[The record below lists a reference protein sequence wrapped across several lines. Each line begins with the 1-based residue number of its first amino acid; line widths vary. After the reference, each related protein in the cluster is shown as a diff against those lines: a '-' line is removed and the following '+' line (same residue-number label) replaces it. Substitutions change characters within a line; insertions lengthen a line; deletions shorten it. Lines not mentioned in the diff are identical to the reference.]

1 MTSHYT
7 LPQPFLD
14 WWGAVPK
21 QAMHPVF
28 RRMADYPAAGDLL
41 AMLLYWYCP
50 PNGKEEG
57 TRAQLYL
64 EAGERVPWVVL
75 RQDLW
80 REETGTS
87 EKRYRRARR
96 VLEDL
101 DLIEQT
107 NRHYDNR
114 PAIWLRLK
122 VESFL
127 RLWQKAVAEAL
138 ASGHPRNRYFYLTD
152 RSVEALAQWLTPP
165 AHPNPGLEPKETEQ
179 SAEAV
184 DEADDTTETC
194 VHEPHAP
201 YAEKLPP
208 LVGVIGQGGPTV
220 MGQSVR
226 LQSDGVS
233 HCNRNIASDYIIDPY
248 LRSCSSDPELKPEPT
263 HPPGWLVCPKDQER
277 SKTMLAEIGPWKHPG
292 LMEKLAATYPFA
304 RVRLVCVRALD
315 QGTDPAGWAYAA
327 LTKEYDLGALLP
339 SELLSDFCQRH
350 LTDDEATLVASL
362 RALQPPDPFTPP
374 IPLSP
379 PAPRRTPPTL
389 PIDSR
394 EEAVE
399 TRDAEDEAQ
408 PLAKGEADADAQAQA
423 ESDETNVESDEATDK
438 TDEAHILAR
447 HLWEQA
453 LADLALQVPTG
464 TFDTW
469 LRDSEGLTYADGEL
483 QVGTPNPYARDWLAC
498 RMTTLA
504 QRVMSRLMQRSV
516 RVTFCTRRHPAAP
529 TREGAPPRPAPEEEN
544 P

>member
-1 MTSHYT
+1 
-7 LPQPFLD
+7 
-14 WWGAVPK
+14 
-21 QAMHPVF
+21 
-28 RRMADYPAAGDLL
+28 
-41 AMLLYWYCP
+41 
-50 PNGKEEG
+50 
-57 TRAQLYL
+57 
-64 EAGERVPWVVL
+64 
-75 RQDLW
+75 
-80 REETGTS
+80 
-87 EKRYRRARR
+87 
-96 VLEDL
+96 
-101 DLIEQT
+101 
-107 NRHYDNR
+107 
-114 PAIWLRLK
+114 
-122 VESFL
+122 
-127 RLWQKAVAEAL
+127 
-138 ASGHPRNRYFYLTD
+138 
-152 RSVEALAQWLTPP
+152 
-165 AHPNPGLEPKETEQ
+165 
-179 SAEAV
+179 
-184 DEADDTTETC
+184 
-194 VHEPHAP
+194 
-201 YAEKLPP
+201 
-208 LVGVIGQGGPTV
+208 
-220 MGQSVR
+220 
-226 LQSDGVS
+226 
-233 HCNRNIASDYIIDPY
+233 
-248 LRSCSSDPELKPEPT
+248 
-263 HPPGWLVCPKDQER
+263 
-277 SKTMLAEIGPWKHPG
+277 MLAEIGPWKHPG